1 MKVKQNRKGFT
12 LIELLAV
19 IVILAIIALIATPI
33 ILNVINDSRRKAAID
48 STYSVIDAVKLAYT
62 QNQLDESPVDTTTT
76 VCFGSTSGEGC
87 SKEVIG
93 TRKVTTSGNKA
104 SSGKIT
110 IYPSTVGSTSA
121 GTVIVEDLVF
131 GSYHCN
137 TYNNSGSSD
146 HAKVCCSIKANCDK
160 DENEN

>member
-62 QNQLDESPVDTTTT
+62 QNQLDADAV
-76 VCFGSTSGEGC
+76 STDQTLDFSNGLP
-87 SKEVIG
+87 KIG
-93 TRKVTTSGNKA
+93 QRKVSVSGDQPSN
-104 SSGKIT
+104 GTVT
-110 IYPSTVGSTSA
+110 IYVSGDNA
-121 GTVIVEDLVF
+121 GMIVVNGMSF
-131 GSYHCN
+131 VNKNYSCN
-137 TYNNSGSSD
+137 TYGTDNS
-146 HAKVCCSIKANCDK
+146 KVCCSSKKDGQGNFVKCTK